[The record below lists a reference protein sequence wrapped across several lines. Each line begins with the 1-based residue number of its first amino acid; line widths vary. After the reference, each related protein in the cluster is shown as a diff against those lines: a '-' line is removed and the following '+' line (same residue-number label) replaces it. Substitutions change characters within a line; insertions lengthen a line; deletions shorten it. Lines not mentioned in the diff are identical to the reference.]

1 MAREEGNHERAVD
14 HAKQAAA
21 IYHKMGNRQQAECIA
36 LMTVAKACYDHEDF
50 SSAMEYAREA
60 LALAEAG
67 DFGNARANALV
78 IISNIQYHQKQYR
91 KSEATAL
98 KSWQRDSTDTNIT
111 VKIIA
116 KTIHY
121 NEKREHRTK
130 TKT

>member
-1 MAREEGNHERAVD
+1 
-14 HAKQAAA
+14 
-21 IYHKMGNRQQAECIA
+21 MGNRQQAECIA

-91 KSEATAL
+91 QSEATAL
-98 KSWQRDSTDTNIT
+98 KSWQSDSTDTNKT
-111 VKIIA
+111 GNIIA
-116 KTIHY
+116 NILRSNVYLGNPEKPKTKHRKS
-121 NEKREHRTK
+121 NEKG
-130 TKT
+130 

>member
-78 IISNIQYHQKQYR
+78 IISNIQYPQKQYR
-91 KSEATAL
+91 KSEANAL
-98 KSWQRDSTDTNIT
+98 KPWQSDSTDTNIT
-111 VKIIA
+111 DNIIPNIIRPN
-116 KTIHY
+116 KS
-121 NEKREHRTK
+121 EK
-130 TKT
+130 